1 MDNDSIREFIDVYP
15 GYLRVNKETLA
26 LKIDYIVVSELLLM
40 AYRLDLIGP
49 DNINKKYENDKIEM
63 KISLV
68 GELFKSMARRM
79 LEKSGLAFTCS
90 MERLQSRLLFISKKD
105 IYRNNNNDD
114 NNNNEDNNIQHSY
127 ANFLSNSITLKEGIP
142 IWHKKNTSTFY
153 EIENHHIDGITFLSS
168 ILTYEN
174 ILFLKEEWE
183 QILSKSLM
191 SLLPAPPLHSFLYSE
206 TKFNKWLASRQYN
219 K

>member
-1 MDNDSIREFIDVYP
+1 MDNDSIREFIDDYP

-26 LKIDYIVVSELLLM
+26 LKIDYIVISEILLM
-40 AYRLDLIGP
+40 AYRSNLLDYDI
-49 DNINKKYENDKIEM
+49 DKNYENNMNDL
-63 KISLV
+63 KISILDK
-68 GELFKSMARRM
+68 LFKSMARRI

-114 NNNNEDNNIQHSY
+114 NNNNNEDNNIQHSY
-127 ANFLSNSITLKEGIP
+127 ANLLSNSITLKEGIP
-142 IWHKKNTSTFY
+142 IWHKKKTSTFY

-206 TKFNKWLASRQYN
+206 TKFNKWLASRQYY